1 MTQSA
6 TSPRTDGAPAI
17 HDMAAM
23 AWTEAGKSGLYQK
36 VVYADMER
44 GKYLGLIRFDPEVRS
59 GLHQH
64 QGVATSYFLAGS
76 LTDFGGS
83 AVQGQAG
90 INLRGDTH
98 DAVSYDGCLL
108 ASRLEAPVVY
118 PEDAETLHRLHTGA
132 TRSAFLEISP
142 EIRPDINVT
151 VADLREIPT
160 SIAHVSR
167 QTIFDYAPAET
178 DHRFVTLRLQPGAE
192 IPGHRNSAAV
202 DWFVLA
208 GDVEVGGATAYA
220 DCFVTARP
228 SDHVAARSRAG
239 CYLLAW
245 AEGPVDWADAA
256 LPDLYGF

>member
-1 MTQSA
+1 MTQSVIW
-6 TSPRTDGAPAI
+6 PRTDGAPVI
-17 HDMAAM
+17 HDMASMPWA
-23 AWTEAGKSGLYQK
+23 EAGKSGLYQK
-36 VVYADMER
+36 VVYADTER

-64 QGVATSYFLAGS
+64 QGVAISYFLSGS
-76 LTDFGGS
+76 LTDFGDS

-108 ASRLEAPVVY
+108 AARLEAPVIY
-118 PEDAETLHRLHTGA
+118 PEDAETLHQLHTGA
-132 TRSAFLEISP
+132 TRSAFQEISP

-160 SIAHVSR
+160 SVPRVSR

-192 IPGHRNSAAV
+192 VPAHRNSAVV

-208 GDVEVGGATAYA
+208 GDIEVGDATAHA
-220 DCFVTARP
+220 DCFVTAGP
-228 SDHVAARSRAG
+228 GDHVAARSRAG

-245 AEGPVDWADAA
+245 AEGPVEWGDAA

>member
-6 TSPRTDGAPAI
+6 TSEQAEGAPTI
-17 HDMAAM
+17 HDMASLTWA
-23 AWTEAGKSGLYQK
+23 EAGKSGLYQK
-36 VVYADMER
+36 PVYADMAQ
-44 GKYLGLIRFDPEVRS
+44 GKFLGLIRFDPEVRS

-64 QGVATSYFLAGS
+64 QGVATSYFLSGS

-108 ASRLEAPVVY
+108 ASRLEAPVIY
-118 PEDAETLHRLHTGA
+118 PEDAETLHTLHTGA
-132 TRSAFLEISP
+132 TRAAFQEISP
-142 EIRPDINVT
+142 EIRPDINIT

-160 SIAHVSR
+160 SIARVSR
-167 QTIFDYAPAET
+167 QMIFDYAPADT
-178 DHRFVTLRLQPGAE
+178 DHRFLALRLQPGAE
-192 IPGHRNSAAV
+192 IPAHRNTAVV

-208 GDVEVGGATAYA
+208 GDIAIGGETAHA
-220 DCFVTARP
+220 DSFVT
-228 SDHVAARSRAG
+228 SVAGDRVTARSRAG

-245 AEGPVDWADAA
+245 AEGPVKWDDAS

>member
-1 MTQSA
+1 MTRSA
-6 TSPRTDGAPAI
+6 TSERTAGAPAI

-23 AWTEAGKSGLYQK
+23 PWAEAGKPGLYQK
-36 VVYADMER
+36 VVYADLER
-44 GKYLGLIRFDPEVRS
+44 GRFLGLIRFDPEVRS

-64 QGVATSYFLAGS
+64 LGVATSYFLAGS

-83 AVQGQAG
+83 AVRGQAG

-108 ASRLEAPVVY
+108 AARLEAPVIY
-118 PEDAETLHRLHTGA
+118 PEDAEMLHRLHTGA
-132 TRSAFLEISP
+132 TRSAFLQISP

-160 SIAHVSR
+160 SIARVGR

-178 DHRFVTLRLQPGAE
+178 DHRFVALRLQPGAE
-192 IPGHRNSAAV
+192 IPAHRNGAVV

-208 GDVEVGGATAYA
+208 GDVEVGGATAHA
-220 DCFVTARP
+220 DCFVTAGP
-228 SDHVAARSRAG
+228 GDTVTARSRAG

-245 AEGPVDWADAA
+245 AEGPVAWTDAD